1 MWLNEAGGPP
11 QGEVLPAGR
20 DPQARRRKRQAWTF
34 ATLVSLVLV
43 TGVVALGQAMRWWTI
58 GGEPTRAVRLPCPSE
73 TAADPEQ
80 VTLRIYNA
88 TDRFGLARTVA
99 REYQARG
106 FTVAAI
112 GNDASGQVYQQSA
125 IVRHG
130 PAGKL
135 AARSVAAQV
144 AGPVSVQQ
152 DKRDT
157 KSVDL
162 VLGRGY
168 KAMVPRPQASK
179 AIAPVPTPAG
189 CRRVTPPP
197 PGSVQTTAPPAKP
210 PSKPPSKPPARP
222 TGAPASTP
230 ASVPARPTP
239 TRSVIAPAP
248 TTKPSVPGPTVIPTV
263 P

>member
-20 DPQARRRKRQAWTF
+20 DPQTRRRRRQAWTF

-43 TGVVALGQAMRWWTI
+43 TGFVALGQAMRWWTI
-58 GGEPTRAVRLPCPSE
+58 GGETTRSVRLPCPSE
-73 TAADPEQ
+73 TAADPDQ

-99 REYQARG
+99 REFQARG

-112 GNDASGQVYQQSA
+112 GNDASGQVYQQPA

-130 PAGKL
+130 AAGKL

-144 AGPVSVQQ
+144 VGPVSVQQ
-152 DKRDT
+152 DGRDT

-168 KAMVPRPQASK
+168 QAMVPRPQASK
-179 AIAPVPTPAG
+179 AIAPVPTPVG
-189 CRRVTPPP
+189 CRRVTSAP
-197 PGSVQTTAPPAKP
+197 PGSVVTTAPAA
-210 PSKPPSKPPARP
+210 PPA
-222 TGAPASTP
+222 
-230 ASVPARPTP
+230 
-239 TRSVIAPAP
+239 
-248 TTKPSVPGPTVIPTV
+248 
-263 P
+263 